1 MKITQ
6 AHPEFDALQWDTW
19 TPNDQ
24 ATLCFV
30 LQDQQVLLIEK
41 QRGLGK
47 GKVNGPGGKFDPGET
62 AEECA
67 IRETQEELNVTPHDL
82 ENRGMLR
89 FQFTDGYA
97 LEAHIFIAR
106 RHDGVAIET
115 EEAIPLWTD
124 LNVIPYR
131 RMWADDV
138 LWLPH
143 ILDGKSVKGEFL
155 FDGEK
160 MLGVDLEISQLE
172 G

>member
-1 MKITQ
+1 MIITQ
-6 AHPEFDALQWDTW
+6 AHSEFDVIQWEAW

-30 LQDQQVLLIEK
+30 LQDQQILLIEK

-67 IRETQEELNVTPHDL
+67 VRETQEELGVTPLHL
-82 ENRGMLR
+82 EPRGLLR
-89 FQFTDGYA
+89 FQFTNGYR

-106 RHDGVAIET
+106 DLIGIPIET
-115 EEAIPLWTD
+115 EEAIPLWTHLD
-124 LNVIPYR
+124 LIPYR
-131 RMWADDV
+131 RMWADDI

-143 ILDGKSVKGEFL
+143 VINGKTVNGNFL
-155 FDGEK
+155 FDDEK
-160 MLGVDLEISQLE
+160 MLGVELEI